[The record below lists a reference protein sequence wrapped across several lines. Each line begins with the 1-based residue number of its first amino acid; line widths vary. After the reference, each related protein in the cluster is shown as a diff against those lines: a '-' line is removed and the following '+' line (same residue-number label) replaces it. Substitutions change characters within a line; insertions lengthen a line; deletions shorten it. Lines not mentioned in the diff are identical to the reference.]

1 MRIFLLSAFQGE
13 HVRDNSCKIAAFGTT
28 INMKFEPEADYGKG
42 SSMNL
47 TEFKG
52 IIKFAMANEV
62 EAQKF
67 YEDAAERLGDPHL
80 KSMFQGFAE
89 EEKRHRDILKGIY
102 ISNRIGE
109 YFDEARDYRVSE
121 GIDMPQL
128 STDMKPA
135 EALALALKKE
145 EEAMVQ
151 YTELAKSCPDEA
163 KKQVFL
169 DLAAMERGHKLKME
183 NAFVDIGYPEVW

>member
-1 MRIFLLSAFQGE
+1 MDLG
-13 HVRDNSCKIAAFGTT
+13 
-28 INMKFEPEADYGKG
+28 
-42 SSMNL
+42 
-47 TEFKG
+47 EFKD

-67 YEDAAERLGDPHL
+67 YEDAAKKLKDPHL
-80 KSMFQGFAE
+80 QSMFMQLAD
-89 EEKRHRDILKGIY
+89 EEKKHREILKGIY

-109 YFDEARDYRVSE
+109 YFDETVDYHVSE
-121 GIDMPQL
+121 GVEAPEL

-135 EALALALKKE
+135 DAFALAMKKE
-145 EEAMVQ
+145 EEAMAQ
-151 YTELAKSCPDEA
+151 YTELAESCPDAE
-163 KKQVFL
+163 KKRIFQ

>member
-1 MRIFLLSAFQGE
+1 
-13 HVRDNSCKIAAFGTT
+13 
-28 INMKFEPEADYGKG
+28 
-42 SSMNL
+42 MNL

-52 IIKFAMANEV
+52 VIKFAMANEV

-67 YEDAAERLGDPHL
+67 YEDAAEKMMDPHL
-80 KSMFQGFAE
+80 KNMFTEFAA
-89 EEKRHRDILKGIY
+89 EEKRHREILKDIY
-102 ISNRIGE
+102 ISNRIGD
-109 YFDEARDYRVSE
+109 YFDENRDYKVSE
-121 GIDMPQL
+121 EIETPEL

-135 EALALALKKE
+135 DALALAMKKE
-145 EEAMVQ
+145 EEAMAQ
-151 YTELAKSCPDEA
+151 YTELATACPDEK

>member
-1 MRIFLLSAFQGE
+1 
-13 HVRDNSCKIAAFGTT
+13 
-28 INMKFEPEADYGKG
+28 
-42 SSMNL
+42 MNL
-47 TEFKG
+47 SEFKG
-52 IIKFAMANEV
+52 VIKFAMANEV

-67 YEDAAERLGDPHL
+67 YEDASAKMKDPHL
-80 KSMFQGFAE
+80 KSMFQEFAK
-89 EEKRHRDILKGIY
+89 EEKRHREILKEIY

-109 YFDEARDYRVSE
+109 YFDEGRDYKVSE
-121 GIDMPQL
+121 SFEEPEL

-135 EALALALKKE
+135 DALALAMKKE
-145 EEAMVQ
+145 EEAMGQ
-151 YTELAKSCPDEA
+151 YSALAEACPDAA